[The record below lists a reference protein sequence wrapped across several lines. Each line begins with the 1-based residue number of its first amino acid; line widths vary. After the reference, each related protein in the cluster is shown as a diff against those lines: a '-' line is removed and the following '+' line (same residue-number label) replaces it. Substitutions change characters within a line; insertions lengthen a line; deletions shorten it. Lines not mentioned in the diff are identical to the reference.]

1 MNFVRWVE
9 IWATVV
15 RTRVALRYWP
25 EGELAFALREDAS
38 NDQAASQALVREFQQ
53 ATHSIAPGR
62 CLLRSVACIRFLRR
76 RGLAASL
83 RVGFAPEFDGGHAWV
98 DCELEYSSRFRV
110 FTFSASGLAAWI
122 ANRRTI

>member
-1 MNFVRWVE
+1 MSLIRWVE

-15 RTRVALRYWP
+15 RTRVALRFWP
-25 EGELAFALREDAS
+25 QRELAFALREDSSSDQVAS
-38 NDQAASQALVREFQQ
+38 RALVHEFQQ
-53 ATHSIAPGR
+53 ATRSIARGR

-98 DCELEYSSRFRV
+98 DCEAEYSTRFRV
-110 FTFSASGLAAWI
+110 FTFSAAGLAAWI